1 MDGLDMVSMMMLR
14 SNSVGQELAWK
25 PDDSPEIQ
33 ETQNELRERIIQ
45 LYTLI
50 IKFQIQAACSLCR
63 ADIKQGFRDTMKLDD
78 WKGIDIIK
86 SEKNCW
92 VLINKINADR
102 SKYRSDRQVRISP
115 SG

>member
-1 MDGLDMVSMMMLR
+1 MVSMMMLR

-33 ETQNELRERIIQ
+33 ETQNELRERIVQ

-63 ADIKQGFRDTMKLDD
+63 ADINQVLKDTVKLDA
-78 WKGIDIIK
+78 WKGITDDIIK

-92 VLINKINADR
+92 DLINKINADR
-102 SKYRSDRQVRISP
+102 SKCRSDRQVRISP